1 MRYCIVILSM
11 HPYVSRKM
19 INWYFIH
26 LRVILLF
33 FVVKTKME
41 TEDMQTMNSTTN
53 QLLTETYTSL
63 CPIIIH
69 YINRKINDYESARDM
84 AQDVFL
90 RLMEYK
96 QMLRKETVRSMAFF
110 IAHNLVVDYLRR
122 YYRKQ
127 EMSAY
132 FYEYGMNVTDDTE
145 SGVIANDLS
154 AQENLKLLQ
163 LSPQRRTVYIM
174 SRFQGKTAP
183 EISEELCLSRRTI
196 ENHLLAS
203 RKKIRE
209 YIKSCIWE
217 LYYISKIVNFKFF
230 EGIITKAV
238 ILSFIFLIF

>member
-1 MRYCIVILSM
+1 
-11 HPYVSRKM
+11 
-19 INWYFIH
+19 
-26 LRVILLF
+26 
-33 FVVKTKME
+33 ME

-163 LSPQRRTVYIM
+163 LSPQRRT
-174 SRFQGKTAP
+174 AP

-209 YIKSCIWE
+209 YIKSCI
-217 LYYISKIVNFKFF
+217 
-230 EGIITKAV
+230 
-238 ILSFIFLIF
+238 

>member
-1 MRYCIVILSM
+1 
-11 HPYVSRKM
+11 
-19 INWYFIH
+19 
-26 LRVILLF
+26 
-33 FVVKTKME
+33 ME

-96 QMLRKETVRSMAFF
+96 QILRKETVRSMVFF

-132 FYEYGMNVTDDTE
+132 FYEYGVNITDDTE

-203 RKKIRE
+203 RKEIRE
-209 YIKSCIWE
+209 YIKSWI
-217 LYYISKIVNFKFF
+217 
-230 EGIITKAV
+230 
-238 ILSFIFLIF
+238 

>member
-1 MRYCIVILSM
+1 
-11 HPYVSRKM
+11 
-19 INWYFIH
+19 
-26 LRVILLF
+26 
-33 FVVKTKME
+33 
-41 TEDMQTMNSTTN
+41 
-53 QLLTETYTSL
+53 
-63 CPIIIH
+63 
-69 YINRKINDYESARDM
+69 M

-174 SRFQGKTAP
+174 SRFQGKTA
-183 EISEELCLSRRTI
+183 EELCLSRRTI

-209 YIKSCIWE
+209 YIKSCI
-217 LYYISKIVNFKFF
+217 
-230 EGIITKAV
+230 
-238 ILSFIFLIF
+238 

>member
-11 HPYVSRKM
+11 HSYVSRKM

-96 QMLRKETVRSMAFF
+96 QILRKETVRSMAFF

-122 YYRKQ
+122 YY
-127 EMSAY
+127 
-132 FYEYGMNVTDDTE
+132 
-145 SGVIANDLS
+145 
-154 AQENLKLLQ
+154 
-163 LSPQRRTVYIM
+163 
-174 SRFQGKTAP
+174 KT
-183 EISEELCLSRRTI
+183 
-196 ENHLLAS
+196 
-203 RKKIRE
+203 
-209 YIKSCIWE
+209 
-217 LYYISKIVNFKFF
+217 
-230 EGIITKAV
+230 
-238 ILSFIFLIF
+238 

>member
-1 MRYCIVILSM
+1 
-11 HPYVSRKM
+11 M

-96 QMLRKETVRSMAFF
+96 QILQIGR
-110 IAHNLVVDYLRR
+110 AHV
-122 YYRKQ
+122 
-127 EMSAY
+127 
-132 FYEYGMNVTDDTE
+132 
-145 SGVIANDLS
+145 
-154 AQENLKLLQ
+154 
-163 LSPQRRTVYIM
+163 
-174 SRFQGKTAP
+174 
-183 EISEELCLSRRTI
+183 
-196 ENHLLAS
+196 
-203 RKKIRE
+203 
-209 YIKSCIWE
+209 
-217 LYYISKIVNFKFF
+217 
-230 EGIITKAV
+230 
-238 ILSFIFLIF
+238 

>member
-1 MRYCIVILSM
+1 
-11 HPYVSRKM
+11 M
-19 INWYFIH
+19 INWYSIH

-84 AQDVFL
+84 AQ
-90 RLMEYK
+90 
-96 QMLRKETVRSMAFF
+96 
-110 IAHNLVVDYLRR
+110 R

-132 FYEYGMNVTDDTE
+132 FYEYGVNITDDTE

-203 RKKIRE
+203 RKEIRE
-209 YIKSCIWE
+209 YIKSCI
-217 LYYISKIVNFKFF
+217 
-230 EGIITKAV
+230 
-238 ILSFIFLIF
+238 

>member
-1 MRYCIVILSM
+1 
-11 HPYVSRKM
+11 
-19 INWYFIH
+19 
-26 LRVILLF
+26 
-33 FVVKTKME
+33 ME

-96 QMLRKETVRSMAFF
+96 QILRKETVRSMAFF

-122 YYRKQ
+122 YYKKQ

-132 FYEYGMNVTDDTE
+132 FYEYGVNITDDTE

-154 AQENLKLLQ
+154 AQEKLKLLQ

-203 RKKIRE
+203 RKEIRE
-209 YIKSCIWE
+209 YIKSCI
-217 LYYISKIVNFKFF
+217 
-230 EGIITKAV
+230 
-238 ILSFIFLIF
+238 

>member
-1 MRYCIVILSM
+1 
-11 HPYVSRKM
+11 M
-19 INWYFIH
+19 INWYSIH

-96 QMLRKETVRSMAFF
+96 QILRKETVRSMVFF

-132 FYEYGMNVTDDTE
+132 
-145 SGVIANDLS
+145 
-154 AQENLKLLQ
+154 
-163 LSPQRRTVYIM
+163 
-174 SRFQGKTAP
+174 
-183 EISEELCLSRRTI
+183 
-196 ENHLLAS
+196 
-203 RKKIRE
+203 
-209 YIKSCIWE
+209 
-217 LYYISKIVNFKFF
+217 
-230 EGIITKAV
+230 
-238 ILSFIFLIF
+238 

>member
-1 MRYCIVILSM
+1 
-11 HPYVSRKM
+11 
-19 INWYFIH
+19 
-26 LRVILLF
+26 
-33 FVVKTKME
+33 ME

-163 LSPQRRTVYIM
+163 LSPQ
-174 SRFQGKTAP
+174 GKTAP

-209 YIKSCIWE
+209 YIKSCI
-217 LYYISKIVNFKFF
+217 
-230 EGIITKAV
+230 
-238 ILSFIFLIF
+238 

>member
-1 MRYCIVILSM
+1 
-11 HPYVSRKM
+11 M

-96 QMLRKETVRSMAFF
+96 R
-110 IAHNLVVDYLRR
+110 
-122 YYRKQ
+122 
-127 EMSAY
+127 
-132 FYEYGMNVTDDTE
+132 
-145 SGVIANDLS
+145 
-154 AQENLKLLQ
+154 
-163 LSPQRRTVYIM
+163 
-174 SRFQGKTAP
+174 
-183 EISEELCLSRRTI
+183 SEERRVGKECRSRWSPY
-196 ENHLLAS
+196 H
-203 RKKIRE
+203 
-209 YIKSCIWE
+209 
-217 LYYISKIVNFKFF
+217 
-230 EGIITKAV
+230 
-238 ILSFIFLIF
+238 

>member
-1 MRYCIVILSM
+1 
-11 HPYVSRKM
+11 
-19 INWYFIH
+19 
-26 LRVILLF
+26 
-33 FVVKTKME
+33 ME

-96 QMLRKETVRSMAFF
+96 QILRKETVRSMVFF

-122 YYRKQ
+122 YYR
-127 EMSAY
+127 
-132 FYEYGMNVTDDTE
+132 
-145 SGVIANDLS
+145 NDLS
-154 AQENLKLLQ
+154 AQEKLKLLQ

-203 RKKIRE
+203 RKEIRE
-209 YIKSCIWE
+209 YIKSCI
-217 LYYISKIVNFKFF
+217 
-230 EGIITKAV
+230 
-238 ILSFIFLIF
+238 

>member
-1 MRYCIVILSM
+1 
-11 HPYVSRKM
+11 M

-96 QMLRKETVRSMAFF
+96 QILRKETVRSMVFF

-132 FYEYGMNVTDDTE
+132 FYEYGVNITDDTE

-154 AQENLKLLQ
+154 A
-163 LSPQRRTVYIM
+163 R
-174 SRFQGKTAP
+174 KT
-183 EISEELCLSRRTI
+183 ET
-196 ENHLLAS
+196 AS
-203 RKKIRE
+203 TF
-209 YIKSCIWE
+209 SAASDS
-217 LYYISKIVNFKFF
+217 LYN
-230 EGIITKAV
+230 E
-238 ILSFIFLIF
+238 SFSG

>member
-19 INWYFIH
+19 INWYSIH

-96 QMLRKETVRSMAFF
+96 QILRKETVRSMVFF

-132 FYEYGMNVTDDTE
+132 FYEYGVNITDDTE

-174 SRFQGKTAP
+174 SRFQEKTTP
-183 EISEELCLSRRTI
+183 EISEELCLSRRTV
-196 ENHLLAS
+196 ENHLLAG
-203 RKKIRE
+203 RKEIRE
-209 YIKSCIWE
+209 YIKLCI
-217 LYYISKIVNFKFF
+217 
-230 EGIITKAV
+230 
-238 ILSFIFLIF
+238 

>member
-1 MRYCIVILSM
+1 
-11 HPYVSRKM
+11 
-19 INWYFIH
+19 
-26 LRVILLF
+26 
-33 FVVKTKME
+33 ME

-96 QMLRKETVRSMAFF
+96 QILRKET
-110 IAHNLVVDYLRR
+110 
-122 YYRKQ
+122 
-127 EMSAY
+127 
-132 FYEYGMNVTDDTE
+132 
-145 SGVIANDLS
+145 
-154 AQENLKLLQ
+154 LKLLQ

-203 RKKIRE
+203 RKEIRE
-209 YIKSCIWE
+209 YIKSCI
-217 LYYISKIVNFKFF
+217 
-230 EGIITKAV
+230 
-238 ILSFIFLIF
+238 